1 LHTDRSTVALED
13 LLVHREWVRRL
24 AMRLTRDE
32 HEADD
37 VEQQTWMSYHQG
49 SSQILGGLSS
59 CPISELVGNCFG
71 TKTLGIKNQTGRT
84 FGTNDMGFRALI
96 QNMMNFGIDTDSD

>member
-37 VEQQTWMSYHQG
+37 VEQQTWVAALDGWEVESGEYLEDQAEG
-49 SSQILGGLSS
+49 
-59 CPISELVGNCFG
+59 FG
-71 TKTLGIKNQTGRT
+71 VLLLAVDFCG
-84 FGTNDMGFRALI
+84 
-96 QNMMNFGIDTDSD
+96 